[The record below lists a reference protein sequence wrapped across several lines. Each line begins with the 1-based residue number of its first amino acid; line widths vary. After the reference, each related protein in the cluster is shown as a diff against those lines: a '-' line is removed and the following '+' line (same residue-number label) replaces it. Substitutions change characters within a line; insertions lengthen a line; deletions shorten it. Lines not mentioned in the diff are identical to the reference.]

1 VRIAIVGATGSL
13 GAELLAVLDESS
25 LAVTALV
32 PIGTERSLGT
42 EVEFRGGVF
51 PVETE
56 LSALRGADFAFL
68 CAPAAVSLEA
78 ARSLLRARV
87 GAIDCS
93 GALAMAPEVPL
104 VVELGV
110 AGAPSL
116 EAPILAVPPG
126 LSLACARVLAPI
138 AREFGVARV
147 VATLVLSAS
156 ATGAGRA
163 NIEALAEETIA
174 LLTQQELPDPPA
186 LGHPVAFDTLPW
198 VGDAEDDGATAHERA
213 FAAVLGRALGGQ
225 NLPTRSEPQA
235 SEVHQT
241 GDAAVAITSLRIP
254 TFCGDGASLAFET
267 RDDVDPARVLDV
279 LSKLPGVAL
288 AGLGPTTRAVAGSDL
303 VQVGRVRTDP
313 SRPGGL
319 LAWLAADSVRLTA
332 VHAVHVAEAR
342 FGRV

>member
-1 VRIAIVGATGSL
+1 MRIAIVGATGSL
-13 GAELLAVLDESS
+13 GTELLAVLDESS

-56 LSALRGADFAFL
+56 LTALRGADFAFL
-68 CAPAAVSLEA
+68 CAPPAVSLEA

-93 GALAMAPEVPL
+93 GALATAPEVPL

-174 LLTQQELPDPPA
+174 LLSQQELPDPPA

-213 FAAVLGRALGGQ
+213 FAAVLGRALG
-225 NLPTRSEPQA
+225 
-235 SEVHQT
+235 
-241 GDAAVAITSLRIP
+241 DAAVAVTSLRIP

-267 RDDVDPARVLDV
+267 RDDVDPARVLDA
-279 LSKLPGVAL
+279 LGKLPGVAL

>member
-32 PIGTERSLGT
+32 PIATERSLGT

-56 LSALRGADFAFL
+56 LTALRGADFAFL

-93 GALAMAPEVPL
+93 GALATAPEVPL

-116 EAPILAVPPG
+116 DAPILAVPPG

-174 LLTQQELPDPPA
+174 LLSQQELPDPPA

-198 VGDAEDDGATAHERA
+198 VGDAEEDGATAHERA
-213 FAAVLGRALGGQ
+213 FAAILGRALG
-225 NLPTRSEPQA
+225 
-235 SEVHQT
+235 
-241 GDAAVAITSLRIP
+241 DAAVAVTSLRIP

-267 RDDVDPARVLDV
+267 RDDIDPARVLDA

-303 VQVGRVRTDP
+303 VQVGRVRADA

-332 VHAVHVAEAR
+332 VHAVRVAEAR